1 MMTSL
6 NEIQQIEKNISGEG
20 DIDESLLFEARL
32 LTNPQLK
39 INHHLQKK
47 VVLLVKLFY
56 RKKIRAGIE
65 TTSNTMFTSP
75 KKKDFQQKIFHI
87 FNS

>member
-6 NEIQQIEKNISGEG
+6 NEIRQIEKNILGEA
-20 DIDESLLFEARL
+20 DIDESLLFEAGL

-39 INHHLQKK
+39 INYHLQKK
-47 VVLLVKLFY
+47 VVLLVKLFF
-56 RKKIRAGIE
+56 RKKLRAGIE
-65 TTSNTMFTSP
+65 ATSTRMFSSP
-75 KKKDFQQKIFHI
+75 QKKEFQQKIFQI